1 MEGNVTY
8 KIKEIDTST
17 GEIDVNDLPK
27 LLAKHDESGWELCS
41 IMDGDPMRML
51 LVYRKTAM

>member
-1 MEGNVTY
+1 MTY